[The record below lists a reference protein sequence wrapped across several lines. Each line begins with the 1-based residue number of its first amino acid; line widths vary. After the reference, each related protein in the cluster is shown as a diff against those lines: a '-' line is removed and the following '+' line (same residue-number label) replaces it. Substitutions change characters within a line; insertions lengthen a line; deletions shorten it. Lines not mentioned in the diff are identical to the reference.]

1 MDNQSSSPRHF
12 NRDTLPWIVAGAALV
27 LYLVTLASWVT
38 LPALGLSA
46 QVLGWD
52 WWNPKIGRPLY
63 HLLTLPVKA
72 LPAGTQLFALN
83 AFAAL
88 CSALTLAL
96 LARTVGLL
104 PQDRTRDQRARQ
116 ADETGLLAIPANWLP
131 PLLAVL
137 ACGLQLSFWEHA
149 TAATGEAL
157 DLLLFATAIWC
168 LMEFRQ
174 GRDDKWL
181 ARFALACGL
190 GFANNWAMV
199 GFAPFL
205 LVALVWVKGL
215 EFFNLRFLGRLAA
228 WGGAGLL
235 LYLFNPLT
243 ASAEFGFGFGD
254 LLTAELGAQKNTLL
268 FSPKG
273 RVLLLSFATLLPL
286 ALIGVRWS
294 STFGDVSAA
303 GSFLSNL
310 LFRLMHAL
318 FLAGCVFMTLDQAFS
333 PRALGEGRAMLL
345 FYYLGALVIGYC
357 AGYFLLLCGKAE
369 EKAWQKPSAL
379 GKALNLTCVGILWL
393 GVLALPGWLVMKNLP
408 FLRVQNGNEVR
419 WLAEKL
425 NESLKLGGKTPNSPI
440 LALSEQPV
448 YLLLLAAYHHGQ
460 PSTHLLLDARM
471 LSLTRYHR
479 QLAKRHA
486 GRWPDP
492 GATPDTQVIPPIAI
506 ASFLGMQTRSNHV
519 VLLHPPVPAV
529 YLENLYPEQTAEM
542 ERYVFKLSL
551 YGTNQIV
558 PPKSERPNL
567 RDFLDPEKAVA
578 NYEREFQGPGR
589 GATRVEASPDF
600 QAMRAYYS
608 ALNNTIGVNLLR
620 SGRTNEDASTYFRI
634 AAAINPS
641 NLVAV
646 LNRDFNESLRTGKP
660 SASDPTKIA
669 QELLSSGQGWAAVI
683 AKHGPPDEP
692 TFCLS
697 LGSLFRQSG
706 LPRQAIIQFS
716 RVIELA
722 PTNHVAHLALADTFI
737 ALGVPDRA
745 KAALDAARAK
755 PELRAGLAANEAAVL
770 RLEALYLSQKDQKA
784 EAEQAFVNALK
795 KFPADIPLLDS
806 LTEIYLFSGRFTN
819 ALAVTEMQLKVA
831 PNSVR
836 GLVNKGGIHIQLK
849 QFEAA
854 LAPLNKLIEL
864 QPQHPGAHLNRAMA
878 LLNLNRLD
886 DAAKDYAKLNE
897 LAPTTHNG
905 HFGLGDIAWQ
915 QKKTADAKKHYEAG
929 LKLAPADA
937 PETKLVQQRLKELGG
952 SK

>member
-1 MDNQSSSPRHF
+1 MDNQTSSPRHF
-12 NRDTLPWIVAGAALV
+12 TRTLLPWIVAGAALT
-27 LYLVTLASWVT
+27 LYFFTLASWVT
-38 LPALGLSA
+38 LPALGLNA

-72 LPAGTQLFALN
+72 LPASAQLFALN

-96 LARTVGLL
+96 LARSVALL

-157 DLLLFATAIWC
+157 DLLIFAAAIAC
-168 LMEFRQ
+168 LLEFRQ

-205 LVALVWVKGL
+205 LAALVWVKGR

-243 ASAEFGFGFGD
+243 ASPELGFGFGEWFN
-254 LLTAELGAQKNTLL
+254 AELGAQKNNLL

-286 ALIGVRWS
+286 ALIGIRWS

-318 FLAGCVFMTLDQAFS
+318 FLGGCVFMTLDLAFS

-369 EKAWQKPSAL
+369 AKAWQKPSPL
-379 GKALNLTCVGILWL
+379 GKALNLALVSLIWL
-393 GVLALPGWLVMKNLP
+393 GVIALPGWLVMKNLP
-408 FLRVQNGNEVR
+408 SLRAQNGPAVR
-419 WLAEKL
+419 EFATQLAKGL
-425 NESLKLGGKTPNSPI
+425 PGQGT
-440 LALSEQPV
+440 LALSEQPM
-448 YLLLLAAYHHGQ
+448 
-460 PSTHLLLDARM
+460 HLLLVAAHFHSQSQPHILLDPRM
-471 LSLTRYHR
+471 LQLTRYHR
-479 QLAKRHA
+479 QLARRHA

-492 GATPDTQVIPPIAI
+492 GPIPDTQVIPPIAI
-506 ASFLGMQTRSNHV
+506 ASFLGTQTRSNHV
-519 VLLHPPVPAV
+519 FLLHPPVPAM
-529 YLENLYPEQTAEM
+529 YLENLWPESHGFVSEL
-542 ERYVFKLSL
+542 KL
-551 YGTNQIV
+551 YGTNDIV
-558 PPKSERPNL
+558 PPRISASAAASASNWWLGQQFDKFGGSEPSLGN
-567 RDFLDPEKAVA
+567 
-578 NYEREFQGPGR
+578 
-589 GATRVEASPDF
+589 SPDTETLRNLYSTAANSLGVEF
-600 QAMRAYYS
+600 SRA
-608 ALNNTIGVNLLR
+608 ARL
-620 SGRTNEDASTYFRI
+620 TN
-634 AAAINPS
+634 AAALFDRAVKLNPS

-646 LNRDFNESLRTGKP
+646 LNRDFNQSLRTGNP
-660 SASDPTKIA
+660 SASDPAKIA
-669 QELLSSGQGWAAVI
+669 QELLGPGQSWATVI

-692 TFCLS
+692 NFCFA
-697 LGSLFRQSG
+697 LGQLFRQAG
-706 LPRQAIIQFS
+706 LPRQAIIQFT
-716 RVIELA
+716 RVTELA
-722 PTNHVAHLALADTFI
+722 PSNHIAHLALAETFV

-745 KAALDAARAK
+745 KAALDAARAR
-755 PELRAGLAANEAAVL
+755 PELRAGLAASAAAVL
-770 RLEALYLSQKDQKA
+770 RLDALHLSQKDRKA
-784 EAEQAFVNALK
+784 EAEQAFVDALK
-795 KFPADIPLLDS
+795 KFPNDLPLLDS
-806 LTEIYLFSGRFTN
+806 LTEIYLLSGRFTN
-819 ALAVTEMQLKVA
+819 ALAVTDIQLKVA
-831 PNSVR
+831 PTSPR
-836 GLVNKGGIHIQLK
+836 ALVNKGGILIQLK

-854 LAPLNKLIEL
+854 LVPLDKLIEL
-864 QPQHPGAHLNRAMA
+864 QPRHPGAHLNRAMT
-878 LLNLNRLD
+878 LMNLNRLD
-886 DAAKDYAKLNE
+886 AAAKDYTKLVE
-897 LAPTTHNG
+897 LAPATHNG
-905 HFGLGDIAWQ
+905 HFGLAEIAWQ
-915 QKKTADAKKHYEAG
+915 RKQSADAKKHYEAG
-929 LKLAPADA
+929 LKLAPAEA
-937 PETKLVQQRLKELGG
+937 PETKLAQQRLKELSGL
-952 SK
+952 K

>member
-1 MDNQSSSPRHF
+1 MDNQTSSPRHF
-12 NRDTLPWIVAGAALV
+12 TRTLLPWIVAGAALA

-38 LPALGLSA
+38 LPALGLNA

-72 LPAGTQLFALN
+72 LPASAQLFALN

-96 LARTVGLL
+96 LTRSVALL

-116 ADETGLLAIPANWLP
+116 TDETGLLAIPANWLP

-157 DLLLFATAIWC
+157 DLLLFAAAIAC
-168 LMEFRQ
+168 LLEFRQ

-190 GFANNWAMV
+190 GFTNNWAIV

-205 LVALVWVKGL
+205 LVALVWVKGR

-228 WGGAGLL
+228 WGGVGLL

-243 ASAEFGFGFGD
+243 ASPELGVSFGEW
-254 LLTAELGAQKNTLL
+254 LNAELGAQKNNLL

-286 ALIGVRWS
+286 ALIGIRWS

-310 LFRLMHAL
+310 LFRLMHAC
-318 FLAGCVFMTLDQAFS
+318 FLGGCVFMTLDLAFS

-369 EKAWQKPSAL
+369 AKAWQKPSPL
-379 GKALNLTCVGILWL
+379 GKALNLALVSLIWL
-393 GVLALPGWLVMKNLP
+393 GVIALPGWLVMKNLP
-408 FLRVQNGNEVR
+408 SLRAQNGPAVR
-419 WLAEKL
+419 EFASQLAQGL
-425 NESLKLGGKTPNSPI
+425 PGQGA
-440 LALSEQPV
+440 LALSEQPTQLFLV
-448 YLLLLAAYHHGQ
+448 AAHFHGQ
-460 PSTHLLLDARM
+460 PQPHILLDPRI
-471 LSLTRYHR
+471 LQLTRYHR
-479 QLAKRHA
+479 QLARRHA

-519 VLLHPPVPAV
+519 FLLHPPVPV
-529 YLENLYPEQTAEM
+529 MYLENLYAEPFGAVS
-542 ERYVFKLSL
+542 ELRL
-551 YGTNQIV
+551 YSTNQIV
-558 PPKSERPNL
+558 PPALSRTSRGLMMSWAPTNTYVLPNPDVDTARVSAAPDIQTL
-567 RDFLDPEKAVA
+567 RTTYSTVA
-578 NYEREFQGPGR
+578 NWY
-589 GATRVEASPDF
+589 
-600 QAMRAYYS
+600 
-608 ALNNTIGVNLLR
+608 GVNLHR
-620 SGRTNEDASTYFRI
+620 SENSPQDAATLFGV
-634 AAAINPS
+634 ALQLNPS

-660 SASDPTKIA
+660 SASDPAKIA
-669 QELLSSGQGWAAVI
+669 QELLGPGQSWATVL

-692 TFCLS
+692 GFCFA
-697 LGSLFRQSG
+697 LGQLFRQSG
-706 LPRQAIIQFS
+706 LPRQAIIQFT
-716 RVIELA
+716 RVTELA
-722 PTNHVAHLALADTFI
+722 PSNHLAHLAVADTFI

-755 PELRAGLAANEAAVL
+755 PALRAGLAASEAAVL
-770 RLEALYLSQKDQKA
+770 RLDALHLSQKNQKA

-795 KFPADIPLLDS
+795 KHPNDLPLLDS
-806 LTEIYLFSGRFTN
+806 LTEIYLLSGRFTN
-819 ALAVTEMQLKVA
+819 ALTVTEAQLKVA
-831 PNSVR
+831 PTSPR
-836 GLVNKGGIHIQLK
+836 ALVNKGGIHIQMK

-854 LAPLNKLIEL
+854 LVPLNKLIEL
-864 QPQHPGAHLNRAMA
+864 QPNHPGARLNRAMA
-878 LLNLNRLD
+878 LMNLNRLD
-886 DAAKDYAKLNE
+886 DATKDYRKLID

-905 HFGLGDIAWQ
+905 HFGLAEIAWQ
-915 QKKTADAKKHYEAG
+915 RKQTADARKHYEAG
-929 LKLAPADA
+929 LKLAPPDA
-937 PETKLVQQRLKELGG
+937 PEAKVAQQRLKELSGG
-952 SK
+952 K

>member
-1 MDNQSSSPRHF
+1 MDNPPSAPRNF
-12 NRDTLPWIVAGAALV
+12 TRSVLPWVVAAGALV
-27 LYLVTLASWVT
+27 LYLATLASWVT
-38 LPALGLSA
+38 LPALGLTA
-46 QVLGWD
+46 QVVGWD

-72 LPAGTQLFALN
+72 FPAGTQLFALN

-96 LARTVGLL
+96 LARSVALL
-104 PQDRTRDQRARQ
+104 PQDRTHDQRARLR
-116 ADETGLLAIPANWLP
+116 DETGLLTIPANWLP

-157 DLLLFATAIWC
+157 DLLLFAAAIWC

-205 LVALVWVKGL
+205 LTALVWVKGR

-243 ASAEFGFGFGD
+243 ASPEFGFSFGD
-254 LLTAELGAQKNTLL
+254 FLTAELGAQKNNLL
-268 FSPKG
+268 FNPKG

-286 ALIGVRWS
+286 ALIGIRWS
-294 STFGDVSAA
+294 SGFGDVSAA

-357 AGYFLLLCGKAE
+357 AGYFLLICGAQE
-369 EKAWQKPSAL
+369 EKEWQKPGPL
-379 GKALNLTCVGILWL
+379 GKSLNLACVAVVWL
-393 GVLALPGWLVMKNLP
+393 GLVALPGWLVVKNLP
-408 FLRVQNGNEVR
+408 SLRAQNDR
-419 WLAEKL
+419 MLRRFAWYLAESYL
-425 NESLKLGGKTPNSPI
+425 SAPNT
-440 LALSEQPV
+440 LAISEQPTH
-448 YLLLLAAYHHGQ
+448 LLLLAANFHGQ
-460 PSTHLLLDARM
+460 QSPHHILLDGRM
-471 LSLTRYHR
+471 LQLTRYHR
-479 QLAKRHA
+479 QLARRHP

-492 GATPDTQVIPPIAI
+492 GATPDTQVIPPVAI

-519 VLLHPPVPAV
+519 VLLHPPVPAM
-529 YLENLYPEQTAEM
+529 YLENLWPEPHGLVNEL
-542 ERYVFKLSL
+542 RL
-551 YGTNQIV
+551 YGTNDIV
-558 PPKSERPNL
+558 PPRLSPALVTSTADWGQEYLPS
-567 RDFLDPEKAVA
+567 AVQTRRADWADRNASDWPFIWSVLSATA
-578 NYEREFQGPGR
+578 NFHC
-589 GATRVEASPDF
+589 VEMF
-600 QAMRAYYS
+600 RAGSSSNALHLVES
-608 ALNNTIGVNLLR
+608 AIKL
-620 SGRTNEDASTYFRI
+620 
-634 AAAINPS
+634 NPS

-660 SASDPTKIA
+660 SASDPAKIA
-669 QELLSSGQGWAAVI
+669 QELLGPGQTWGTVL

-692 TFCLS
+692 NFCFA
-697 LGSLFRQSG
+697 LGQLLRQSG
-706 LPRQAIIQFS
+706 LPRQAIIQFT
-716 RVIELA
+716 RVTELA

-737 ALGVPDRA
+737 ALGAPDRA

-755 PELRAGLAANEAAVL
+755 PELRGGLTASEAAVL
-770 RLEALYLSQKDQKA
+770 RLDALYLSQKGQKS
-784 EAEQAFVNALK
+784 EAEQAFVDALK
-795 KFPADIPLLDS
+795 KFPTDLPLLDS
-806 LTEIYLFSGRFTN
+806 LTEIYLFTGRFTN
-819 ALAVTEMQLKVA
+819 ALAVTEAQLKVA
-831 PNSVR
+831 PTSPR
-836 GLVNKGGIHIQLK
+836 ALVNKGGILIQLK

-854 LAPLNKLIEL
+854 LVPLNKLIEL
-864 QPQHPGAHLNRAMA
+864 QPTHPGAHLNRAMA
-878 LLNLNRLD
+878 LMNLKRFD
-886 DAAKDYAKLNE
+886 DAAKDYKKLIE
-897 LAPTTHNG
+897 LAPATHNG
-905 HFGLGDIAWQ
+905 HFGLGEIAWQ
-915 QKKTADAKKHYEAG
+915 RKQTGDAKKHYEAG

-937 PETKLVQQRLKELGG
+937 SETKVAQQRLKELSGG
-952 SK
+952 N